1 MWCDNFWLSNLSQ
14 VIVDALSSD
23 LQYTYGVILPLCKQH
38 LLIFKHKTHFSNIYS
53 YTNIKARTV
62 LSHCGI
68 INVGT
73 QPLTLENNNITLVV
87 CGRLWNKTNSHY
99 SIQTDQTCNTHALVE
114 SKPLLLRYTKL
125 MILQSHYIYPTFE
138 PGPSLPHHPHSHPQL
153 QQQLQVTLWNK
164 NQIMHGNRRCF
175 IFQDIW
181 LPMTTKT
188 SQMKRNGRLLAFPSG
203 F

>member
-125 MILQSHYIYPTFE
+125 MILQSITQLSNLDPPFLAIPT
-138 PGPSLPHHPHSHPQL
+138 PIHSYSSSYKL
-153 QQQLQVTLWNK
+153 LY
-164 NQIMHGNRRCF
+164 G
-175 IFQDIW
+175 
-181 LPMTTKT
+181 TKI
-188 SQMKRNGRLLAFPSG
+188 R
-203 F
+203 